1 MLLSAISS
9 ALPHLRGITK
19 MLVAIVLGNR
29 MNNDGSLSEKCLK
42 RLELAKKVDK
52 LFSPD
57 KIILSGGLANPTAGI
72 TEAQAMFDRMVEDG
86 MDKDKLVLEDK
97 SLSTV
102 ENAKYSVPLAK
113 IMGADEIIVITTL
126 EHMSRK
132 YYNAIAIFMKEV
144 EKVGGMKLSIYSGD

>member
-1 MLLSAISS
+1 
-9 ALPHLRGITK
+9 

-42 RLELAKKVDK
+42 RLELTKKADK

-72 TEAQAMFDRMVEDG
+72 MEAQAMYEKLVADG

-102 ENAKYSVPLAK
+102 ENAKNSVPLAK
-113 IMGADEIIVITTL
+113 LMGADEVLVISTL

-132 YYNAIAIFMKEV
+132 YYNAISIFVKEV
-144 EKVGGMKLSIYSGD
+144 AKVGGMKLSVYSGD